1 MTPKEIMRMDPETRL
16 ALEARARV
24 GDVEAV
30 ADWVMLSA
38 WRAILARKAETSKAK
53 VKAFLD
59 VFRSVIVTVEPSH
72 G

>member
-1 MTPKEIMRMDPETRL
+1 MTPKEIMKMDPEARL

-24 GDVEAV
+24 GDVDAV
-30 ADWVMLSA
+30 SDWVMLSA
-38 WRAILARKAETSKAK
+38 WRAILARKAETSKSK

-59 VFRSVIVTVEPSH
+59 VFRSIRVIVEPSH

>member
-1 MTPKEIMRMDPETRL
+1 MTPKEIMKMDPEARL

-24 GDVEAV
+24 GDVDAV
-30 ADWVMLSA
+30 SDWVMLSI
-38 WRAILARKAETSKAK
+38 WRAILARKAESSKVK

-59 VFRSVIVTVEPSH
+59 VFRSVRVTVEPSN

>member
-1 MTPKEIMRMDPETRL
+1 MTPKEIMKMDPESRL

-24 GDVEAV
+24 GDIYAV

-38 WRAILARKAETSKAK
+38 WRAILARKAESSKAK

-59 VFRSVIVTVEPSH
+59 VFRSVVVTVEPSN

>member
-1 MTPKEIMRMDPETRL
+1 MTPKEIMQMDHESRL

-24 GDVEAV
+24 GDIDAV

-38 WRAILARKAETSKAK
+38 WRAIMARKAESPKAK
-53 VKAFLD
+53 VKSFLE
-59 VFRSVIVTVEPSH
+59 VFRSIRVTVEPSN

>member
-1 MTPKEIMRMDPETRL
+1 MDPDSRL

-38 WRAILARKAETSKAK
+38 WRAILARKAESSKAK

-59 VFRSVIVTVEPSH
+59 VFRSIRVTVEPSN